1 VINFGAFVG
10 FMAVNLAVVRHY
22 FLRLKQRSGTQI
34 LLNLVFP
41 SLGFG
46 ICFYIWLNLSPFSL
60 KLGALWMALGFV
72 YLVILT
78 RGFRRNL
85 GELKF
90 WSEFGAF
97 VSSRAREEPCTFIA
111 VQIPP

>member
-10 FMAVNLAVVRHY
+10 FMTVNLAVIRHY

-46 ICFYIWLNLSPFSL
+46 ICFYIWLNLSRFSL
-60 KLGALWMALGFV
+60 KLGAVWMVLGFV
-72 YLVILT
+72 YLLILT
-78 RGFRRNL
+78 RGFRRSL
-85 GELKF
+85 GELKL
-90 WSEFGAF
+90 
-97 VSSRAREEPCTFIA
+97 
-111 VQIPP
+111 